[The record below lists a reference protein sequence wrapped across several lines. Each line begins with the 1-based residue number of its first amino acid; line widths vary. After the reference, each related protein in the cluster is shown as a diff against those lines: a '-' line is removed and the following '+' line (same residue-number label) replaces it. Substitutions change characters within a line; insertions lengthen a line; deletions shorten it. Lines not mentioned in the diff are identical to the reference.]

1 MLKIIQAIRGMND
14 LLPDVLFAWR
24 HVEQVLR
31 DIVESYGYREI
42 RTPIVESTALFQRS
56 IGEVTDIVEKEMYT
70 FEDRN
75 GDSLTLRPEGTAGCV
90 RAGIEHGL
98 FYNQVQ
104 RLWYQGPLFRH
115 ERPQKGRYRQFNQ
128 FGVEAFG
135 MPGPDIDAE
144 MILMTARMWQKLG
157 LSEHVTLQLNSLGDR
172 ESRKEYHEKL
182 VAYLSKHHDQ
192 LDEDSQRRLHT
203 NPLRVLDSKNPDMQS
218 LIQNAPKLLDEI
230 DAESRAHFDRVRFLL
245 DQAEVSYVINPCLV
259 RGLDYYSRTVF
270 EWSTDCL
277 GAQSAIC
284 GGGRFDYLVEQ
295 LGGHVAPAIGFAIG
309 LERLIALLEHFH
321 LIPVSDLV
329 PDIYF
334 ALVGV
339 EAEDKGLL
347 LAEHLRDALPSVKIL
362 MNASNG
368 SLKSQLK
375 KADKSGATLAL
386 ILGANEI
393 EQEVIAV
400 KFLREEK
407 DQVVVSMDELI
418 SFLEKEFVN

>member
-1 MLKIIQAIRGMND
+1 
-14 LLPDVLFAWR
+14 
-24 HVEQVLR
+24 
-31 DIVESYGYREI
+31 
-42 RTPIVESTALFQRS
+42 
-56 IGEVTDIVEKEMYT
+56 
-70 FEDRN
+70 
-75 GDSLTLRPEGTAGCV
+75 
-90 RAGIEHGL
+90 
-98 FYNQVQ
+98 
-104 RLWYQGPLFRH
+104 
-115 ERPQKGRYRQFNQ
+115 
-128 FGVEAFG
+128 
-135 MPGPDIDAE
+135 
-144 MILMTARMWQKLG
+144 
-157 LSEHVTLQLNSLGDR
+157 
-172 ESRKEYHEKL
+172 
-182 VAYLSKHHDQ
+182 
-192 LDEDSQRRLHT
+192 
-203 NPLRVLDSKNPDMQS
+203 
-218 LIQNAPKLLDEI
+218 
-230 DAESRAHFDRVRFLL
+230 
-245 DQAEVSYVINPCLV
+245 
-259 RGLDYYSRTVF
+259 
-270 EWSTDCL
+270 
-277 GAQSAIC
+277 
-284 GGGRFDYLVEQ
+284 
-295 LGGHVAPAIGFAIG
+295 
-309 LERLIALLEHFH
+309 H